1 MSCGN
6 YYVWTISTALQGL
19 CGGISILWW
28 GARSSI
34 SQNGGR
40 ATMFAVLFLWC
51 SLVEKMLYCA
61 STGLFSENSFSIDH
75 WGSWFM
81 FFRLLYQANQIQTMT
96 AVQSRISHNWNPII
110 CLFNLYLMFDSGNID
125 CNIQVVWIC
134 WFPMIGISAMWKSF
148 QTSTIYKPW
157 KISNSDT

>member
-1 MSCGN
+1 MKGN
-6 YYVWTISTALQGL
+6 MHVVVRGKEQYISEW
-19 CGGISILWW
+19 C
-28 GARSSI
+28 
-34 SQNGGR
+34 GR
-40 ATMFAVLFLWC
+40 ATVFAVLFLWC
-51 SLVEKMLYCA
+51 SLVQKMLYCA
-61 STGLFSENSFSIDH
+61 ITGLFSENSFSIDH

-134 WFPMIGISAMWKSF
+134 MVS
-148 QTSTIYKPW
+148 YDRN
-157 KISNSDT
+157 ISNVKIISDQHNIQTMKNFQFRYIGTGNEGPLTKFI